1 LKVIQVLNHFLP
13 HQIAGT
19 EVYTWALGAN
29 LVSRGVE
36 VRVVIPN
43 HGKFEYFNYLYDGL
57 IVHKYSEP
65 SVVDRALI
73 MGFRKPEGLK
83 SFGNYLIAE
92 NPDIVHFHEL
102 AGSNGITLE
111 HVKLVKSMGFK
122 VIMTFHLASYSCKT
136 GTLVQNGINL
146 CDGII
151 DKRKCGVCYL
161 KYKGA
166 TWLSLP
172 VATMS
177 EILLKM
183 GTDFRKL
190 NHPIGTLLGTAN
202 VIEKLKS
209 DLMELVNLCDQV
221 VCLTNWYREILVN
234 NGIDDGK
241 IKVIEQGLPLDKHE
255 IADTLVPL
263 EKKKP
268 LKLIFLGRISKF
280 KGLHLLLDA
289 MLELPR
295 EAVELSIYGNSED
308 GEYEINL
315 RNQTV
320 GMLNIKWMGKL
331 DQSDVISTISRF
343 DLLCLCSTFSEMS
356 PLVIQE
362 AKAAKI
368 PVLASNVY
376 GNSEQI
382 IHDVNGL
389 LFEINNVLSL
399 KNQIYRILNQPEL
412 LPKLRM
418 NITQPRGFELVGEEY
433 LNIYQQLFGEA

>member
-1 LKVIQVLNHFLP
+1 MKILQTLNHFLP
-13 HQIAGT
+13 DQTAGT
-19 EVYTWALGAN
+19 EVYTFAL
-29 LVSRGVE
+29 SRFLQKKNIISK
-36 VRVVIPN
+36 VVIPN
-43 HGKFEYFNYLYDGL
+43 FGQESSDNYFYEG
-57 IVHKYSEP
+57 IEVHRFGEP

-73 MGFRKPEGLK
+73 VGFRKPEGLK
-83 SFGNYLIAE
+83 SFANYLLAE

-111 HVKLVKSMGFK
+111 HVKLAKSMGFK
-122 VIMTFHLASYSCKT
+122 VVMTFHLASYSCKT

-151 DKRKCGVCYL
+151 DKRKCGECYL

-166 TWLSLP
+166 AWLSLP

-177 EILLKM
+177 EIFQKM
-183 GTDFRKL
+183 GADFRKL

-202 VIEKLKS
+202 VIQKLKR
-209 DLMELVNLCDQV
+209 DLIELVNLCDQV

-241 IKVIEQGLPLDKHE
+241 IKIIEQGLPLDKHE
-255 IADTLVPL
+255 IVVSLVHL
-263 EKKKP
+263 QKKKP
-268 LKLIFLGRISKF
+268 LKLMFLGRISKF
-280 KGLHLLLDA
+280 KGLHLLMDA
-289 MLELPR
+289 LLELPTD
-295 EAVELSIYGNSED
+295 AVELSIYGNSEG
-308 GEYEINL
+308 GEYERNL
-315 RNQTV
+315 RNKTLDT
-320 GMLNIKWMGKL
+320 LNIKWMGKL
-331 DQSDVISTISRF
+331 NQSDVISTMSQH

-362 AKAAKI
+362 AKAAEI
-368 PVLASNVY
+368 PVLASDVY

-389 LFEINNVLSL
+389 LFEFNNVDSL

-412 LPKLRM
+412 LSNLKM
-418 NITQPRGFELVGEEY
+418 NISKPRSFELVGDAY
-433 LNIYQQLFGEA
+433 LNVYQQLIGDA